1 MPETYQDSG
10 AYIRTL
16 AGLAFDIVLS
26 ESESAEVTVTD
37 HQIETGAQVSDH
49 AYLNPREVELEIG
62 QGTIENLDDP
72 REMLESLRKVMEARE
87 PVELYTGKT
96 YYPAMLITSLQVN
109 TDHTTENVLM
119 ATIRCREVTI
129 VDTAEVDA
137 SQLKEAPKKRQ
148 KIPQKTKMATNRGT
162 QNAAPKDK
170 QEFTIAGGWANTAGG
185 ETYTRG

>member
-72 REMLESLRKVMEARE
+72 
-87 PVELYTGKT
+87 G
-96 YYPAMLITSLQVN
+96 
-109 TDHTTENVLM
+109 
-119 ATIRCREVTI
+119 RCLNHC
-129 VDTAEVDA
+129 A
-137 SQLKEAPKKRQ
+137 K
-148 KIPQKTKMATNRGT
+148 
-162 QNAAPKDK
+162 
-170 QEFTIAGGWANTAGG
+170 
-185 ETYTRG
+185 